1 MGSDVGAPTARV
13 VASAG
18 AAGPAGA
25 LAAAGRY
32 VWLHRYL
39 YLMLVPA
46 ALFYGLFHYLPLYGA
61 SIAFKDFNI
70 ARGIADSPWAGTK
83 HFEYLFGLDKFWDV
97 FRNTILIST
106 YRLIWGFPFP
116 ILVALLLNEVRR
128 EWFKRTVQTAI
139 YLPHFISWV
148 ILGGILQNLLSSDGG
163 VVNEAILAAGGA
175 PISFLGDEG
184 WFRATLV
191 GSMIWKEFGWNT
203 IIYLAAMAGINPQ
216 LYEAA
221 MVDGAN
227 RWQQMRHVTLAGI
240 RGAIV
245 ILLILRLGFMMEA
258 GFEQIFVLYSPRV
271 YRVADIID
279 TYVYRIGLLEGQ
291 FSRAAAV
298 GLFKS
303 VINLA
308 LLLAADRVVRRFGGR
323 EHGIF
328 A

>member
-1 MGSDVGAPTARV
+1 MRGEVGVSPVGVLPAAPAR
-13 VASAG
+13 ST
-18 AAGPAGA
+18 GA
-25 LAAAGRY
+25 LAVAGRY
-32 VWLHRYL
+32 AWRHRYL

-46 ALFYGLFHYLPLYGA
+46 LVYYVVFHYVPLYGA

-70 ARGIADSPWAGTK
+70 GRGIVASPWAGTK
-83 HFEYLFGLDKFWDV
+83 HFEYLFGLDKFWAV
-97 FRNTILIST
+97 FVNTVLIST

-128 EWFKRTVQTAI
+128 DVFKRVIQTAI

-163 VVNEAILAAGGA
+163 AVNELIGAVGGS

-184 WFRATLV
+184 WFRSTLV
-191 GSMIWKEFGWNT
+191 ASMIWKEFGWNT

-303 VINLA
+303 VINFA
-308 LLLAADRVVRRFGGR
+308 LLLSADRVVRRMSGR

>member
-1 MGSDVGAPTARV
+1 MRTELGVSP
-13 VASAG
+13 ASAVM
-18 AAGPAGA
+18 PATRTRSDGV
-25 LAAAGRY
+25 LAVAGRY
-32 VWLHRYL
+32 VWRQRYL

-46 ALFYGLFHYLPLYGA
+46 LVYYVVFHYVPLYGA

-70 ARGIADSPWAGTK
+70 GRGITGSAWAGTK
-83 HFEYLFGLDKFWDV
+83 HFDYLFGLDKFWDV
-97 FRNTILIST
+97 FRNTLIIST
-106 YRLIWGFPFP
+106 YRLILGFPFP
-116 ILVALLLNEVRR
+116 IFVALLLNEVRR
-128 EWFKRTVQTAI
+128 EAFKRFVQTAI

-148 ILGGILQNLLSSDGG
+148 ILGGILQNLLAPDGG
-163 VVNEAILAAGGA
+163 IVNETIQAVGGSSV
-175 PISFLGDEG
+175 SFLGDES
-184 WFRATLV
+184 WFRSTLV
-191 GSMIWKEFGWNT
+191 VSMVWKEFGWNT

-271 YRVADIID
+271 YRVADILD
-279 TYVYRIGLLEGQ
+279 TYVYRIGLLDGQ

-303 VINLA
+303 VINFG
-308 LLLAADRVVRRFGGR
+308 LLLAADRVIRRIGGR

-328 A
+328 G

>member
-1 MGSDVGAPTARV
+1 MRTEVGVSPSGAALPA
-13 VASAG
+13 ASARSSG
-18 AAGPAGA
+18 L
-25 LAAAGRY
+25 LAVAGRY
-32 VWLHRYL
+32 AWRHRYL

-46 ALFYGLFHYLPLYGA
+46 LVFYVVFHYVPLYGA

-70 ARGIADSPWAGTK
+70 GRGIAASPWAGTK

-97 FRNTILIST
+97 FRNTVLIST

-116 ILVALLLNEVRR
+116 ILVALLLNEIRR
-128 EWFKRTVQTAI
+128 EAFKRTIQTAI

-148 ILGGILQNLLSSDGG
+148 ILGGILQNLLAPDGG
-163 VVNEAILAAGGA
+163 VINEAIQAAGGSSV
-175 PISFLGDEG
+175 SFLGDED
-184 WFRATLV
+184 WFRSTLV
-191 GSMIWKEFGWNT
+191 FSMIWKEFGWNT

-240 RGAIV
+240 RGAII

-303 VINLA
+303 VINLT
-308 LLLAADRVVRRFGGR
+308 LLLAADRVIRRFGGR
-323 EHGIF
+323 EHGLF
-328 A
+328 G

>member
-1 MGSDVGAPTARV
+1 VSSTAAALP
-13 VASAG
+13 VASTG
-18 AAGPAGA
+18 LLPR
-25 LAAAGRY
+25 AGRY
-32 VWLHRYL
+32 LWRHRYL

-46 ALFYGLFHYLPLYGA
+46 LAYYVVFHYVPLYGA

-70 ARGIADSPWAGTK
+70 GRGIAASPWAGTK

-106 YRLIWGFPFP
+106 YRLMWGFPFP
-116 ILVALLLNEVRR
+116 ILVALLLNEIRR

-148 ILGGILQNLLSSDGG
+148 ILGGILQNLLSADGG
-163 VVNEAILAAGGA
+163 VVNELILAAGGQ

-303 VINLA
+303 VINFA

-323 EHGIF
+323 EQGIF
-328 A
+328 G